1 MIFPLSFIYLLPD
14 DFLRNLLPGYSAHIT
29 CPVFHKSSIFLF
41 YCPNCIFQCLCQSFF
56 KNRKFFFHCFI
67 ADVCFI
73 ACNRNTFAQPLS
85 CSDYECKDI
94 VKLKRFTTE
103 LPNAETLNLRNVRQ
117 TVQNTQSVPT
127 NNQQII

>member
-1 MIFPLSFIYLLPD
+1 MHEP
-14 DFLRNLLPGYSAHIT
+14 T
-29 CPVFHKSSIFLF
+29 
-41 YCPNCIFQCLCQSFF
+41 
-56 KNRKFFFHCFI
+56 FFFHCFI

-127 NNQQII
+127 NNLQII